1 MLAHAVEYRCHP
13 DYQFCREL
21 TYVGRI
27 MNFAQVSGVVR
38 CAVVVVAV
46 VACGKDR
53 SESLSDAVGPVT
65 ATAGSP
71 GARNDVVATAMSTP
85 VAIDLV
91 ANDADPGSV
100 VTGVTQGTHGR
111 VVLAGAR
118 ATYTPAPGWQG

>member
-1 MLAHAVEYRCHP
+1 
-13 DYQFCREL
+13 
-21 TYVGRI
+21 
-27 MNFAQVSGVVR
+27 
-38 CAVVVVAV
+38 
-46 VACGKDR
+46 
-53 SESLSDAVGPVT
+53 SDAVGPVT

-91 ANDADPGSV
+91 ANDAAPGSV

-118 ATYTPAPGWQG
+118 ATYTPAPGWQGRDSFRYTLSNRSGSSSATVSVTVKPVTPICTVTITGAE